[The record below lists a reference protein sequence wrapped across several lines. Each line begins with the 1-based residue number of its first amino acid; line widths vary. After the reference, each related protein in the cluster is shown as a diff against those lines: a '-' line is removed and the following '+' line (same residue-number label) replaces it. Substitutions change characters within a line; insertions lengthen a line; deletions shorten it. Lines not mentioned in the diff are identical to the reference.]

1 MLLSVSDVLADMSI
15 FCDFLINSL
24 HKLYKKYKEPTKNP
38 DKIESYLQVTSFL
51 PVGSS
56 TLYILNVWIS
66 TPSILIVLITNRRIA

>member
-1 MLLSVSDVLADMSI
+1 
-15 FCDFLINSL
+15 
-24 HKLYKKYKEPTKNP
+24 
-38 DKIESYLQVTSFL
+38 VTSFL